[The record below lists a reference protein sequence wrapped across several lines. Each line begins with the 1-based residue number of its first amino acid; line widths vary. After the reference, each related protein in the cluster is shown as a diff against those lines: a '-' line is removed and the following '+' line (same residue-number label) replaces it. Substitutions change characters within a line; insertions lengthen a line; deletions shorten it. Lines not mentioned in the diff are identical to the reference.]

1 MRRSLAGVRRI
12 LSSLSGLA
20 GLLGLSVASQTM
32 AQAART
38 LYPPPS
44 IYLVGPPGAGKTTL
58 FRYLCETPRPAESAR
73 SVGRR
78 RTDRLAAA
86 FSESRLSWFRSTIT
100 DDGLGRQTH
109 RWAARL
115 TRDNPE
121 GMIVLVD
128 TLQPDDDHTYLQNL
142 YNSYCDVGTPA
153 TRVNLRVLLIL
164 LNKFD
169 LWGRTT
175 ASREA
180 MMHRY
185 RTDVCPEIVH
195 RFRSR
200 FGVTVQFGYAS
211 LTQPEHAPYN
221 HLILKEFLTA
231 LHERSSA

>member
-1 MRRSLAGVRRI
+1 VGRFLAGVRRI

-20 GLLGLSVASQTM
+20 SLLGLSAASQKM

-38 LYPPPS
+38 LHPPPA
-44 IYLVGPPGAGKTTL
+44 IHLVGPPGAGKTTL
-58 FRYLCETPRPAESAR
+58 FRYLCDTPQPVESA
-73 SVGRR
+73 STVERR
-78 RTDRLAAA
+78 RTGRLAAD
-86 FSESRLSWFRSTIT
+86 FSESRLAWLRSTIT

-109 RWAARL
+109 QWAGRL
-115 TRDNPE
+115 KHDNPE

-128 TLQPDDDHTYLQNL
+128 TLHPDDDHTYLENL
-142 YNSYCDVGTPA
+142 YNSYRDVGTHA

-180 MMHRY
+180 IMHRY

-195 RFRSR
+195 QFRSR

-221 HLILKEFLTA
+221 HLIVKKFLTA
-231 LHERSSA
+231 LDQRPST